1 MKKFLSAL
9 AAVFLISACA
19 MPAFAEEGS
28 ALGGLDTSN
37 TTSISS
43 SASGSDLGGAI
54 ADANKNIAPSE
65 EDIKKAS
72 ETVQP
77 VVKIVNYGI
86 GIVLGLLGTVL
97 IGITILDIVY
107 IVSPSAVRNIGGSG
121 QPAGGGMMGAPAQS
135 AQATGFAAII
145 SDDCKAAIAESG
157 AAAGGAA
164 APSPMGGGFGGGFG
178 GGMGMGMGVGMGS
191 PAPAAAPKAKNVIK
205 LYMKKRVVTFI
216 FIGVCMVILTCT
228 CFLDVGLKL
237 GSWLVGITNGLAG

>member
-9 AAVFLISACA
+9 AAVFLISACT

-28 ALGGLDTSN
+28 ALGALDTGN
-37 TTSISS
+37 TTSVS
-43 SASGSDLGGAI
+43 
-54 ADANKNIAPSE
+54 SE
-65 EDIKKAS
+65 EDTEKAS
-72 ETVQP
+72 ETVQT

-86 GIVLGLLGTVL
+86 GIVLSLLGTVL

-121 QPAGGGMMGAPAQS
+121 QPVGGGMMGQAQP

-145 SDDCKAAIAESG
+145 SDDCKAALAESG
-157 AAAGGAA
+157 AAAGNPV

-178 GGMGMGMGVGMGS
+178 GGMGMGMGMGA

-205 LYMKKRVVTFI
+205 LYMKKRVVTFV
-216 FIGVCMVILTCT
+216 FIGVCMVVLTCT

-237 GSWLVGITNGLAG
+237 GTWLVGVTNGLAG

>member
-9 AAVFLISACA
+9 AAVFLISACT

-28 ALGGLDTSN
+28 ALGALDTSN
-37 TTSISS
+37 TTSVSS
-43 SASGSDLGGAI
+43 NASGSDLGGAI
-54 ADANKNIAPSE
+54 AEANKNIAPSE

-77 VVKIVNYGI
+77 VVKIVNYGM

-121 QPAGGGMMGAPAQS
+121 QPVGGGMMGQAQP

-145 SDDCKAAIAESG
+145 SDDCKAALAEAG
-157 AAAGGAA
+157 TAAGGTTV
-164 APSPMGGGFGGGFG
+164 PSPMGGGFGGGFG
-178 GGMGMGMGVGMGS
+178 GGMGMGMGMGA

-205 LYMKKRVVTFI
+205 LYMKKRVVTFV
-216 FIGVCMVILTCT
+216 FIGVCMVVLTCT

>member
-9 AAVFLISACA
+9 AAVFLISACT

-28 ALGGLDTSN
+28 ALGALDTSN
-37 TTSISS
+37 TTSVSS
-43 SASGSDLGGAI
+43 NASG
-54 ADANKNIAPSE
+54 SE

-72 ETVQP
+72 ETVQL

-86 GIVLGLLGTVL
+86 GIVLGLLDTVL

-121 QPAGGGMMGAPAQS
+121 QPVGGGMMGQAQP

-145 SDDCKAAIAESG
+145 SDDCKAALAESG
-157 AAAGGAA
+157 AAAGNPV

-178 GGMGMGMGVGMGS
+178 GGMGMGMGMGA

-205 LYMKKRVVTFI
+205 LYMKKRVVTFV
-216 FIGVCMVILTCT
+216 FIGVCMVVLTCT

-237 GSWLVGITNGLAG
+237 GTWLVGITNGLAG

>member
-9 AAVFLISACA
+9 AAVFLISACT

-28 ALGGLDTSN
+28 ALGALDTSN
-37 TTSISS
+37 TTSVSS
-43 SASGSDLGGAI
+43 STSGSDLGGAI
-54 ADANKNIAPSE
+54 AEANKNIAPSE

-121 QPAGGGMMGAPAQS
+121 QPVGGGMMGQAQP

-145 SDDCKAAIAESG
+145 SDDCKAALAESG
-157 AAAGGAA
+157 AAAGNPV

-178 GGMGMGMGVGMGS
+178 GGMGMGMGMGA

-205 LYMKKRVVTFI
+205 LYMKKRVVTFV
-216 FIGVCMVILTCT
+216 FIGVCMVVLTCT

-237 GSWLVGITNGLAG
+237 GTWLVGITNGLAG

>member
-9 AAVFLISACA
+9 AAVFLISACT

-28 ALGGLDTSN
+28 AFGALDTGN
-37 TTSISS
+37 TTSVSS
-43 SASGSDLGGAI
+43 SASSYDPSKLTEGVTITDEQ
-54 ADANKNIAPSE
+54 ADEAL
-65 EDIKKAS
+65 
-72 ETVQP
+72 ETVKPIIQ
-77 VVKIVNYGI
+77 IVNYGI

-97 IGITILDIVY
+97 IGITVLDIVY

-121 QPAGGGMMGAPAQS
+121 QPAGGGMMGQAQPT
-135 AQATGFAAII
+135 QATGFAAII
-145 SDDCKAAIAESG
+145 SDDCKAALAEAG
-157 AAAGGAA
+157 ASAGGAS

-178 GGMGMGMGVGMGS
+178 GGMGMGMGMGA

-216 FIGVCMVILTCT
+216 FIGVCMVVLTCT

>member
-9 AAVFLISACA
+9 AAMFLISACT

-28 ALGGLDTSN
+28 ALGALDTSN
-37 TTSISS
+37 TTSVSS

-54 ADANKNIAPSE
+54 AEANKNIAPSE

-107 IVSPSAVRNIGGSG
+107 IVSPSTVRNIGGSG
-121 QPAGGGMMGAPAQS
+121 QPVGGGMMGQAQP

-145 SDDCKAAIAESG
+145 SDDCKAALAESG
-157 AAAGGAA
+157 TACGGTT

-178 GGMGMGMGVGMGS
+178 GGMGMGMGMGA
-191 PAPAAAPKAKNVIK
+191 PAPAAAPKAKNVLK
-205 LYMKKRVVTFI
+205 LYMKKRVVTFV
-216 FIGVCMVILTCT
+216 FIGVCMVVLTCT

>member
-9 AAVFLISACA
+9 AAVFLISACT

-28 ALGGLDTSN
+28 AFGALDTGN
-37 TTSISS
+37 TTSVSS
-43 SASGSDLGGAI
+43 SASGSDHGAAI
-54 ADANKNIAPSE
+54 GAAIKDASVSD
-65 EDIKKAS
+65 EDIEKAS
-72 ETVQP
+72 ETIQP

-86 GIVLGLLGTVL
+86 GIVLGILGTVL

-121 QPAGGGMMGAPAQS
+121 QPAGGGMMGQAQPT
-135 AQATGFAAII
+135 QATGFAAII
-145 SDDCKAAIAESG
+145 SDDCKAALAEAG
-157 AAAGGAA
+157 ASAGGAS

-178 GGMGMGMGVGMGS
+178 GGMGMGMGMGA

-205 LYMKKRVVTFI
+205 LYMKKRVVTFV
-216 FIGVCMVILTCT
+216 FIGVCMVVLTCT